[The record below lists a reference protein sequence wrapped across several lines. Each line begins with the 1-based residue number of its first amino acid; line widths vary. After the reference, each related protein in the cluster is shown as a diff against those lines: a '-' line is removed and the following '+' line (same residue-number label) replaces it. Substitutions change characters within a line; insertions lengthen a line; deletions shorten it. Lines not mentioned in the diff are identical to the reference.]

1 MKRLRAAVAGLG
13 RIGMGYDYT
22 NPDPKVVLTHAKAF
36 ARHWGFD
43 LVAGCDPDPQAGR
56 LFTDRYRVP
65 AYTDIESMMQ
75 LHAPDVV
82 ALCTP
87 TQAHD
92 TAFFQVLPFRPVA
105 VICEKPLAATLSRA
119 EAMAEATKSAG
130 ILTAINYQRRFDP
143 GVNAIRQSLAS
154 GEMGEPFK
162 AVVQYG
168 KGFMHNGSHFVDLMC
183 YLFGPPSQRK
193 VLAPG
198 RCVPPGDAEPDVRI
212 VFGSTP
218 VYFLAAR
225 EECYSLAEVEILT
238 TLGRLTLAAGGVH
251 LSWWPAVPD
260 PLFPGYTILSQK
272 PRKVR
277 NGLSRSVWHV
287 ADAVYQAVCNGKA
300 LASTAQTALVTQT
313 EVEGVLTQARSI
325 S

>member
-1 MKRLRAAVAGLG
+1 MKRLRAAVVGLG

-22 NPDPKVVLTHAKAF
+22 NSDSKVVLTHAKAF
-36 ARHWGFD
+36 AKHRGFD
-43 LVAGCDPDPQAGR
+43 LVAGCDPDSQVGR
-56 LFTDRYRVP
+56 LFSDRYHVP
-65 AYTDIESMMQ
+65 AYTDIESMMRH
-75 LHAPDVV
+75 HAPDVV

-92 TAFFQVLPFRPVA
+92 IAFFQILPFRPLA
-105 VICEKPLAATLSRA
+105 VVCEKPLAATLPRA
-119 EAMAEATKSAG
+119 EAMAVAAEKAG
-130 ILTAINYQRRFDP
+130 VLTAVNYQRRFDP
-143 GVNAIRQSLAS
+143 GVNAIRQALAS

-162 AVVQYG
+162 VVVQYG

-193 VLAPG
+193 ILAPG
-198 RCVPPGDAEPDVRI
+198 RHVPPGDAEPDVRI

-238 TLGRLTLAAGGVH
+238 TLGRLTLAAGGAH
-251 LSWWPAVPD
+251 LAWWPAVPD

-277 NGLSRSVWHV
+277 SGLSRSVWHV
-287 ADAVYQAVCNGKA
+287 ADAVYQAVRQGEP

>member
-13 RIGMGYDYT
+13 RIGMGYDY
-22 NPDPKVVLTHAKAF
+22 PDLDPKVVLTHAKAF
-36 ARHWGFD
+36 SRHKGFD

-56 LFTDRYRVP
+56 MFTDRYHVP
-65 AYTDIESMMQ
+65 VYTDIEIMMR

-92 TAFFQVLPFRPVA
+92 TTFFQVLPFRPMA
-105 VICEKPLAATLSRA
+105 VVCEKPLAATLPRA
-119 EAMAEATKSAG
+119 EAMVAAAERAG
-130 ILTAINYQRRFDP
+130 ILTAVNYQRRFDP
-143 GVNAIRQSLAS
+143 GVKAIRQALAS

-193 VLAPG
+193 VLDPG
-198 RCVPPGDAEPDVRI
+198 QRVPPGDAEPDVRI

-238 TLGRLTLAAGGVH
+238 TQGRLTLAAGGAH
-251 LSWWPAVPD
+251 LAWWPAVPD

-277 NGLSRSVWHV
+277 SGLSRSVWHV
-287 ADAVYQAVCNGKA
+287 ADAVYQAVCHGKP
-300 LASTAQTALVTQT
+300 LSSTAQTALVTQT
-313 EVEGVLTQARSI
+313 EVESVLTQARSI